1 VNERGFSLLETT
13 VAALA
18 GSTVLLAVATFFS
31 WVTGIVTQEVPAE
44 IALQRQAS
52 VVIEELNRQIRPAAS
67 TGLSQGTCHPAD
79 PHSIGVSNVCGVF
92 CFYKT
97 DDGRFLEDRQP
108 ATPPNPACGP
118 AGGTSGTLDLLQSA
132 AVRLQANTFTSCF
145 NNLVGGVASTLCPGA
160 ASVILTFQLEQAA
173 PTTPGGSIKDW
184 SNTMT
189 FTTTIARRP

>member
-1 VNERGFSLLETT
+1 MSERGFSLIETT

-18 GSTVLLAVATFFS
+18 GSTILLALATFFS
-31 WVTGIVTQEVPAE
+31 WVTGIVSQEVPAE
-44 IALQRQAS
+44 IALQRQATA
-52 VVIEELNRQIRPAAS
+52 VVEEMIRQIRPAAS

-97 DDGRFLEDRQP
+97 ADGRLLEDRQP
-108 ATPPNPACGP
+108 ATPPNAACGP
-118 AGGTSGTLDLLQSA
+118 AGGTSGTLDLLASSM
-132 AVRLQANTFTSCF
+132 VPLQTNAFTSCF
-145 NNLVGGVASTLCPGA
+145 NNFVGGVASTLCPGA
-160 ASVILTFQLEQAA
+160 ASVIVTFQLEESA

-184 SNTMT
+184 SNSMT